1 MRYYSPN
8 LIVMPNR
15 AYMLLWV
22 LLPFWGH
29 SQNAIHGKVVDELG
43 LPIYRAAI
51 ALDNSEDV
59 VYSDLE
65 GTFNLESDKAF
76 HWKITISSTG
86 YKSESFFVLSGGR
99 TEDLVLEYDEALKKM
114 LENSP

>member
-1 MRYYSPN
+1 
-8 LIVMPNR
+8 MPKR
-15 AYMLLWV
+15 AFLLLWV
-22 LLPFWGH
+22 LVPAMGL
-29 SQNAIHGKVVDELG
+29 SQYAVHGKVVDELG

-51 ALDNSEDV
+51 VLDNSEDV

-65 GTFNLESDKAF
+65 GNFNLQSDKAF

-99 TEDLVLEYDEALKKM
+99 TEDLVLEYDDALRKL
-114 LENSP
+114 LENTP

>member
-8 LIVMPNR
+8 LIVMPKW
-15 AYMLLWV
+15 AFVLLWV
-22 LLPFWGH
+22 WIPFLGH

-51 ALDNSEDV
+51 ALENSEDV
-59 VYSDLE
+59 VYSDHE
-65 GTFNLESDKAF
+65 GNFNLASDNAF

-99 TEDLVLEYDEALKKM
+99 TEDLVLEYDEALRKL